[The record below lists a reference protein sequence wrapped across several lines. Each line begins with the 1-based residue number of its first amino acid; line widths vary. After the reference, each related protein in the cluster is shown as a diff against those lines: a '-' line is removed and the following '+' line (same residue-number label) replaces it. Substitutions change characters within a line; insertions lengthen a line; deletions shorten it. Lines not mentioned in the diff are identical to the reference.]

1 MNSLEATLVVSG
13 LFLLRLAIPL
23 ALTLLFGLLMN
34 SLFSGESTEKST
46 DQGSVTGHR
55 SVSGQR
61 SE

>member
-34 SLFSGESTEKST
+34 SLFSGESTE
-46 DQGSVTGHR
+46 
-55 SVSGQR
+55 
-61 SE
+61 